1 MQNSNNMFLILDFT
15 QSLQI
20 ALINKN
26 HFEIKEIVTKKNIS
40 EILID
45 EIDKFLN
52 KSKVNLNKIKSICVI
67 VGPGS
72 FTGVRSALTF
82 AKSLRLTS
90 KINIVGISKFEI
102 INAKIKINKKKSIL
116 LHFKNNQF
124 FLQTF
129 KGNKALNEARLY
141 NFDNQKFRYNKHM
154 LYIYDNIVFE
164 TFLENKVI
172 GNMKTNFHLVKYSLT
187 EIEEIILKN
196 TIDNSDPKPLYI
208 SNYF

>member
-1 MQNSNNMFLILDFT
+1 MFLILDFT

-20 ALINKN
+20 ALINNNK
-26 HFEIKEIVTKKNIS
+26 FERKVIKTKKNIS
-40 EILID
+40 ELLID

-52 KSKVNLNKIKSICVI
+52 KLKVNINKIKSICVI
-67 VGPGS
+67 IGPGS

-90 KINIVGISKFEI
+90 KLNIVGISKFEI
-102 INAKIKINKKKSIL
+102 INAKIKINKKKCIL

-129 KGNKALNEARLY
+129 KGNKPLDEARLL
-141 NFDNQKFRYNKHM
+141 NFDNQKFRYDEQT

-164 TFLENKVI
+164 KVFDNKVI
-172 GNMKTNFHLVKYSLT
+172 GNMKKNFHLAKYSLT

>member
-1 MQNSNNMFLILDFT
+1 MFLILDFT
-15 QSLQI
+15 RSLQL
-20 ALINKN
+20 ALINNKQ
-26 HFEIKEIVTKKNIS
+26 FETKKIEAKKNIS
-40 EILID
+40 EILIV

-52 KSKVNLNKIKSICVI
+52 KSKVNINKIKSIFVI
-67 VGPGS
+67 TGPGS
-72 FTGVRSALTF
+72 FTGIRSALTF

-90 KINIVGISKFEI
+90 KVNVVGISKFEV
-102 INAKIKINKKKSIL
+102 INFKTKISKKKCIL

-124 FLQTF
+124 YAQTF
-129 KGNKALNEARLY
+129 KSNKALDEVRLL
-141 NFDNQKFRYNKHM
+141 NFDNQKFRYDKHT

-164 TFLENKVI
+164 KSLENKVTE
-172 GNMKTNFHLVKYSLT
+172 NMKKNFHLVKYSLT